1 MSELRG
7 LILAMGL
14 DSEDDIPAKQMVI
27 DAIKTFDVKKTGKVS
42 REDFVKGMDHMIRK
56 LKGDFRRSHT
66 SAEIPDATLQEPTIG
81 QLITGTK
88 VCSWCS
94 HAKSL
99 VDSETLQPPVKKYVC
114 TFILAAHLC
123 R

>member
-14 DSEDDIPAKQMVI
+14 DSEDEIPAKQVVI

-42 REDFVKGMDHMIRK
+42 REDFVKGMDHLIRS
-56 LKGDFRRSHT
+56 LKGDIRRSHT
-66 SAEIPDATLQEPTIG
+66 SAEIPAAPHQEPTIG
-81 QLITGTK
+81 ELITGTK

-94 HAKSL
+94 HAKTL
-99 VDSETLQPPVKKYVC
+99 VDSFTHSC
-114 TFILAAHLC
+114 THNFHPIAN
-123 R
+123 